1 MHFQHSADIWRDFPA
16 LVPGV
21 LYAEGITPNA
31 EAASD
36 VRELTATLAAEI
48 GAIWPVRPASAVLTP
63 GEPRFTF

>member
-1 MHFQHSADIWRDFPA
+1 MLIVAEA
-16 LVPGV
+16 LHD
-21 LYAEGITPNA
+21 

-48 GAIWPVRPASAVLTP
+48 GAIWPVSPVSAVLTP